1 MQRQWDL
8 LNKTELVI
16 EPICLRKANL
26 NSIAAAVAIV
36 LGMERSHV
44 LVVDYREGTLTLDII
59 KKHVDAHDIVGRK
72 AELLHRLAGL
82 PGVEIPETAAVRSH
96 GMLGWIALDG
106 HEVRQCLERS
116 EAAAKEIV
124 QRISRRVIVFST
136 GTEVAHGLIEDT
148 NRPVIE
154 QRLAEKGYE
163 VTQGKTLED
172 DETFIAARLRQ
183 AIEGHG
189 YGLVITT
196 GGVGAEDKDHTVE
209 AILRLDPD
217 AATPYLCRFEK
228 GTGRHIKDGVR
239 IAVGCVHDTLIVAL
253 PGPNDEVRVGMDA
266 LVSGMAVGLDK
277 HDLAGEIAGR
287 LRAILQEK
295 MKHRHPHD

>member
-16 EPICLRKANL
+16 SPIYLRKANL
-26 NSIAAAVAIV
+26 NSIAADVADV

-44 LVVDYREGTLTLDII
+44 LVVDYRENTLTLDIL
-59 KKHVDAHDIVGRK
+59 KKHVDAHGIVGRQ
-72 AELLHRLAGL
+72 AELLYRLAGL

-106 HEVRQCLERS
+106 HEARECLERS
-116 EAAAKEIV
+116 QIMAQEIG
-124 QRISRRVIVFST
+124 QRISRRAIVFST
-136 GTEVAHGLIEDT
+136 GTEVAQGLIEDT

-154 QRLAEKGYE
+154 QRLAEEGYE

-172 DETFIAARLRQ
+172 DETLIAARLRQ
-183 AIEGHG
+183 AIEGYG

-196 GGVGAEDKDHTVE
+196 GGVGAEDKDCTVE
-209 AILRLDPD
+209 AVLKLDPD

-228 GTGRHIKDGVR
+228 GTGRHHKDGVR
-239 IAVGCVHDTLIVAL
+239 IAVGCVHETLIVAL
-253 PGPNDEVRVGMDA
+253 PGPNDEVKAGMDA
-266 LVSGMAVGLDK
+266 LVSTMALSLDK
-277 HDLAGEIAGR
+277 HALAGEIAGR
-287 LRAILQEK
+287 LKTLLQEK
-295 MKHRHPHD
+295 MRHRHPHD